1 MKFWW
6 KFSVASFPTE
16 ILHKVPNSYGNDVG
30 IFCIGLVALFF
41 FWRVVGYF
49 KGELQNKRKLLLMD
63 VFCKCGISLEMVTR
77 IQDLLAVL
85 RSPRWT
91 YGISEP
97 PQWLGILKP
106 RNVEIKCH
114 LYRNITPLKTNM
126 SSKKVPFQKES
137 NLFFRGCFSFRG
149 SQEIQITTT
158 KHQFEAL
165 VELFHHR
172 PYKHDISKL
181 YTSDYSPWQGI
192 NTPNQKVVFQ
202 PWFFSQVNFWGN
214 RIRKVWKR
222 KQRLEQVLRGHT
234 STIAKASKHS
244 YIHHIHHMYV
254 TKERT
259 YLNKIIKSQK
269 LYI

>member
-91 YGISEP
+91 YGISET

-137 NLFFRGCFSFRG
+137 NLFFRGCFSVPGESRNPN
-149 SQEIQITTT
+149 
-158 KHQFEAL
+158 
-165 VELFHHR
+165 HHHKA
-172 PYKHDISKL
+172 PIWSIGWNCFIIDHINMTYQS
-181 YTSDYSPWQGI
+181 YTP
-192 NTPNQKVVFQ
+192 
-202 PWFFSQVNFWGN
+202 
-214 RIRKVWKR
+214 
-222 KQRLEQVLRGHT
+222 L
-234 STIAKASKHS
+234 TIAPDKGSTPPTRK
-244 YIHHIHHMYV
+244 
-254 TKERT
+254 
-259 YLNKIIKSQK
+259 
-269 LYI
+269 